1 MASSLA
7 RFHYVVSAT
16 PLWMG
21 HLQMVSCLPI
31 RCVVLLALQRPRA
44 LNPLPTCHTA
54 GCGYGHPMPSSCNSG
69 FRHGSMV
76 PTPHSCFLGLLLL
89 PRGLF
94 LDSFSHL
101 RFLLPWFSQDRSWWE
116 TSPLAIPSWPLH
128 CQELWFSYWHEFCKG
143 MAEWLT
149 PPWLHHH
156 DWLSGICL
164 HRGVYIEIP
173 FYNSSKAFLYFYS
186 YNYPTTSAERI
197 FLIKQMKNWNPRE
210 ITLTAHFLVYFLVLS
225 AVYS

>member
-1 MASSLA
+1 MFAHKVRGS
-7 RFHYVVSAT
+7 
-16 PLWMG
+16 
-21 HLQMVSCLPI
+21 
-31 RCVVLLALQRPRA
+31 
-44 LNPLPTCHTA
+44 
-54 GCGYGHPMPSSCNSG
+54 PSSSKTSSSKSSPHLSHCGLRLWSPYAK
-69 FRHGSMV
+69 FLQFWFSSWLHGADM